1 MADRMSTYRRMDRA
15 RDNHAVT
22 RTVNGARKRKA
33 NASRDKRMTELVNKG
48 AFPYTPAVQSWL
60 SVKAGIPFTQLTEQD
75 VKTLLTKE

>member
-22 RTVNGARKRKA
+22 RTINGARKRKA
-33 NASRDKRMTELVNKG
+33 NAAKEKRMVGLIEKG
-48 AFPYTPAVQSWL
+48 TFPYTPAVQSWI

-75 VKTLLTKE
+75 VKALVAK

>member
-33 NASRDKRMTELVNKG
+33 NASRDTRMAGLISNG
-48 AFPYTPAVQSWL
+48 AFPYTPPVQSWI
-60 SVKAGIPFTQLTEQD
+60 SVKAGIPFTQLTEAD
-75 VKTLLTKE
+75 VKALIAE